1 MLFDAIADLRKA
13 APPLR
18 RQNSKSSEGRGWEDV
33 KETPDNVSNK
43 KLVEVDDMEEVS
55 ANQGDDDKSSTS
67 GKSKSLKSSDSRE
80 SLATPTPKRLFE
92 KSPVSKSPKEFTK
105 VSGKKSPTKG
115 VKKDPPTKSPPSS
128 GKSSG
133 SGIAPNKRELL
144 HLNMEIYDLI
154 NKLKLGPQPLI
165 FVLHFASVILVWVA
179 SRALVLSMCGSP
191 RSKDSSTPR
200 GVAAPGP
207 LYIFIL
213 L

>member
-1 MLFDAIADLRKA
+1 MLFDAIADLRKK

-33 KETPDNVSNK
+33 NDTPESVPNK
-43 KLVEVDDMEEVS
+43 KMIEVDDDMEEVS
-55 ANQGDDDKSSTS
+55 ADGDDDKSSTN
-67 GKSKSLKSSDSRE
+67 GKSTSKSLKSSESRE

-133 SGIAPNKRELL
+133 SGMAPNKRELL

-154 NKLKLGPQPLI
+154 NKLKLGPQPTY
-165 FVLHFASVILVWVA
+165 FCFAFCKHDFGLCH
-179 SRALVLSMCGSP
+179 L
-191 RSKDSSTPR
+191 
-200 GVAAPGP
+200 
-207 LYIFIL
+207 
-213 L
+213 